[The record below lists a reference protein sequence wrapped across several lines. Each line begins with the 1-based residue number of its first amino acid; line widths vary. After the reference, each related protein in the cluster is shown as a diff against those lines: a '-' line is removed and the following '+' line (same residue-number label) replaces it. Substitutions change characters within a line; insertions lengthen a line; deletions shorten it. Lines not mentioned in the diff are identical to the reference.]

1 MKEKYILKYR
11 YMKYKFFGIYDEW
24 KIKEYKAIDKN
35 DLISEILRGV
45 SLLTFSLL
53 VYERKK
59 LFIL

>member
-35 DLISEILRGV
+35 DLISEINKSIREYKE
-45 SLLTFSLL
+45 F
-53 VYERKK
+53 YIIDIIEIKE
-59 LFIL
+59 I